1 MDGTGLNDAHADT
14 VLMTIV
20 CIIFALVYLAGLLVL
35 AKGIWRAPEGFE
47 DESGFREGRRD
58 ELADDRTL

>member
-1 MDGTGLNDAHADT
+1 MMIAGISL
-14 VLMTIV
+14 
-20 CIIFALVYLAGLLVL
+20 ALVYLAGLFVL

-58 ELADDRTL
+58 ELTDDRTL